1 MSEQLI
7 EPRVRYEEQ
16 IKALPCVSK
25 RTKIYSL
32 SGTVREG
39 NMARILLDN
48 YQNGIL
54 ETKDCYLNFTCSPTF
69 KGTNIAGAAAATDVL
84 ARDPTIPI
92 QQIPIFRNLNTAA
105 TLIQKV
111 EVLVNGVSIC
121 VMDNYNMI
129 NQILRKKTRKQL
141 CEQIMQLHS
150 KLHGLRVATGLK
162 ISALKQEQEV

>member
-32 SGTVREG
+32 SGTVRSG
-39 NMARILLDN
+39 NVARILLDN

-54 ETKDCYLNFTCSPTF
+54 ETKDCYLNFTCNPVFT
-69 KGTNIAGAAAATDVL
+69 GAGIAGAVVSTEPAVT
-84 ARDPTIPI
+84 ARNPEVPSQQVPI
-92 QQIPIFRNLNTAA
+92 YRNYNTAA
-105 TLIQKV
+105 TLVQKV

-121 VMDNYNMI
+121 VEMYR
-129 NQILRKKTRKQL
+129 LKTESL
-141 CEQIMQLHS
+141 
-150 KLHGLRVATGLK
+150 
-162 ISALKQEQEV
+162 